1 MSTARTE
8 PKGKRTTDVFWE
20 CLRVVVSDW
29 CLFTCVL
36 TVSFCVLFLSLLCVP
51 YCCFLVLCVFPS
63 CLLSF
68 TTCFW
73 GFGPRICVQPVFNVV
88 IRSPRPSSLSCVL
101 LTTKKT
107 WIDPPVILCSV
118 VVVVV
123 VVVTKE
129 KEEEEEDER
138 GGRRRRRTNKKKKTE
153 EEEEEEGAEEK
164 RTQ

>member
-1 MSTARTE
+1 MSAARTE

-101 LTTKKT
+101 LTTQKKA
-107 WIDPPVILCSV
+107 WIDPPVILCS
-118 VVVVV
+118 VV

-138 GGRRRRRTNKKKKTE
+138 GGRRRRTNKKKKTE